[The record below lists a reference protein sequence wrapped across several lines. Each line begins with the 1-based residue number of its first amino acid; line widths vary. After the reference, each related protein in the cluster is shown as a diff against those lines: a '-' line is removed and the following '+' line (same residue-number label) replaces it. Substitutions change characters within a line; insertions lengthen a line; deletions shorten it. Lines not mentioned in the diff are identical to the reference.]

1 MESGESG
8 ESGESREG
16 LHSMQGLEPE
26 LGWGRQERREREM
39 AGVGGDCQ
47 AGPRP
52 GCYAETP
59 AFSPECS

>member
-1 MESGESG
+1 MESG
-8 ESGESREG
+8 ESGESRESG
-16 LHSMQGLEPE
+16 ECLHSMQGLEPE

-52 GCYAETP
+52 GCCAETP
-59 AFSPECS
+59 AFSPESS